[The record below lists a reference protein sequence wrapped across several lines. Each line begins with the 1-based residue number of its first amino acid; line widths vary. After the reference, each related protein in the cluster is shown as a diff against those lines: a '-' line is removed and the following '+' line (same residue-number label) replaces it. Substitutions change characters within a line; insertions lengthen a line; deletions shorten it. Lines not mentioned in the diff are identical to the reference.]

1 MLQNREKAAGKEG
14 IGVEDCAQ
22 EEKER
27 QALENAYAGH
37 DWARVAQLAEQ
48 IILRHWPDCTAPGLS
63 RVYYYAAMSLVM
75 QQATDEEGLS
85 LASWWIGQALS
96 LPQSPAGEMLLSRV
110 LGDVNISRHDYV
122 AARAALKRCLCA
134 FDKISL
140 PPGDMLERELKAGAL
155 MALAHVEGY
164 LGDNVAGRDH
174 YLAAARLFGD
184 LPQRYAAYSS
194 ALHSEHFFASGNVY
208 GVQVMNELHRG
219 VNAIF
224 ADIKPL
230 PAMTAASLRERQHR
244 RLRIGY
250 ISGDFR
256 QHVMYQFY
264 SGLLRG
270 HDARSFELY
279 AYSLGQVHDVCT
291 DSVAAAVE
299 HFIDMEDVAGDY
311 AAIAQRVRE
320 DEIDIL
326 VDLSGHCTLSGL
338 PVLAYRPAPVQ
349 LSGIGYIHATG
360 MDAVDGFLAD
370 SYTAPWAYLSD
381 WDALHEQPMRLRS
394 QFCYVREEALP
405 RPDAAPRR
413 RNGAIT
419 WGVFNR
425 YEKITD
431 DMIEAWREIL
441 QAVPGSR
448 LLLKNFVVAAPS
460 GRRLIEERL
469 RAHGIDSGRVQ
480 LECASSDYLERYLD
494 VDIALDTYPYV
505 GGGTTCDALFMGVPV
520 VTRYGRRYGTRLGLS
535 ILRSAGLGEL
545 AAATRQDYVAR
556 AVQLARDEEL
566 LDALH
571 ARLRQML
578 RASPLMDAGRYAGE
592 LETLYELLWQEKLRE
607 R

>member
-1 MLQNREKAAGKEG
+1 M
-14 IGVEDCAQ
+14 
-22 EEKER
+22 EEEQER
-27 QALENAYAGH
+27 QEIEAAYARH
-37 DWARVAQLAEQ
+37 DWRAVARLAER
-48 IILRHWPDCTAPGLS
+48 IILRYWPDCTAPGLA

-75 QQATDEEGLS
+75 QQRTDEESLS
-85 LASWWIGQALS
+85 LASWWIAQALS
-96 LPQSPAGEMLLSRV
+96 LPQSPVGEMLLSRV
-110 LGDVNISRHDYV
+110 LGDVNASRRDYV
-122 AARAALKRCLCA
+122 AAREALLRCLRA
-134 FDKISL
+134 FDRISL
-140 PPGDMLERELKAGAL
+140 PPGDALMREMKAGAL
-155 MALAHVEGY
+155 MALAHAEGY
-164 LGDNVAGRDH
+164 LGDNAAGRDH
-174 YLAAARLFGD
+174 YLAAAGLFCD

-194 ALHSEHFFASGNVY
+194 ALHSEHFCASGDCD
-208 GVQVMNELHRG
+208 GVEAMNELHRG
-219 VNAIF
+219 VNALF
-224 ADIKPL
+224 AGIEPL
-230 PAMTAASLRERQHR
+230 PALTAAALRKRRHR

-250 ISGDFR
+250 LSGDFR
-256 QHVMYQFY
+256 QHVMYSF
-264 SGLLRG
+264 SIGLLRG
-270 HDARSFELY
+270 HDAQRFELF
-279 AYSLGQVHDVCT
+279 AYSLGPVHDGCT
-291 DSVAAAVE
+291 EAVAAAVD
-299 HFIDMEDVAGDY
+299 HFVDLGNQAGDY
-311 AAIAQRVRE
+311 LSVAQRVRE

-326 VDLSGHCTLSGL
+326 VDLSGHCALSGL

-448 LLLKNFVVAAPS
+448 LLLKNFIATAPS

-505 GGGTTCDALFMGVPV
+505 GGGTTCDALYMGVPV

-535 ILRSAGLGEL
+535 ILQNAGLGEL

-556 AVQLARDEEL
+556 AVQLAQDEEL

-571 ARLRQML
+571 ARLRQMMC
-578 RASPLMDAGRYAGE
+578 ASSLMDVRRYTGE
-592 LETLYELLWQEKLRE
+592 METLYELLWQEKLRE

>member
-1 MLQNREKAAGKEG
+1 M
-14 IGVEDCAQ
+14 
-22 EEKER
+22 EEEQER
-27 QALENAYAGH
+27 QEIEAAYARH
-37 DWARVAQLAEQ
+37 DWRAVARLAER
-48 IILRHWPDCTAPGLS
+48 IILRYWPDCTAPGLA

-75 QQATDEEGLS
+75 QQRTDEESLS
-85 LASWWIGQALS
+85 LASWWIAQALS
-96 LPQSPAGEMLLSRV
+96 LPQSPVGEMLLSRV
-110 LGDVNISRHDYV
+110 LGDVNASRRDYV
-122 AARAALKRCLCA
+122 AAREALLRCLRA
-134 FDKISL
+134 FDRISL
-140 PPGDMLERELKAGAL
+140 PPGDALMREMKAGVL
-155 MALAHVEGY
+155 MALAHAEGY
-164 LGDNVAGRDH
+164 LGDNAAGRDH
-174 YLAAARLFGD
+174 YLAAAGLFCD

-194 ALHSEHFFASGNVY
+194 ALHSEHFCASGDCD
-208 GVQVMNELHRG
+208 GVEAMNELHRG
-219 VNAIF
+219 VNALF
-224 ADIKPL
+224 AGIEPL
-230 PAMTAASLRERQHR
+230 PALTAAALCKRRHR

-250 ISGDFR
+250 LSGDFR
-256 QHVMYQFY
+256 QHVMYSF
-264 SGLLRG
+264 SIGLLRG
-270 HDARSFELY
+270 HDAQRFELF
-279 AYSLGQVHDVCT
+279 AYSLGPVHDGCT
-291 DSVAAAVE
+291 EAVAAAVD
-299 HFIDMEDVAGDY
+299 HFVDLGNQAGDY
-311 AAIAQRVRE
+311 LSVAQRVRE

-326 VDLSGHCTLSGL
+326 VDLSGHCALSGL

-469 RAHGIDSGRVQ
+469 RAHGIDSDCIQ
-480 LECASSDYLERYLD
+480 LESASSDYMERYLD

-556 AVQLARDEEL
+556 AVQFARDEEL

>member
-1 MLQNREKAAGKEG
+1 M
-14 IGVEDCAQ
+14 
-22 EEKER
+22 EEEQER
-27 QALENAYAGH
+27 QEIEAAYARH
-37 DWARVAQLAEQ
+37 DWRAVARLAER
-48 IILRHWPDCTAPGLS
+48 IILRYWPDCTAPGLA

-75 QQATDEEGLS
+75 QQRTDEESLS
-85 LASWWIGQALS
+85 LASWWIAQALS
-96 LPQSPAGEMLLSRV
+96 LPQSPVGEMLLSRV
-110 LGDVNISRHDYV
+110 LGDVNASRRDYV
-122 AARAALKRCLCA
+122 AAREALLRCLRA
-134 FDKISL
+134 FDRISL
-140 PPGDMLERELKAGAL
+140 PPGDALMREMKAGAL
-155 MALAHVEGY
+155 MALAHAEGY
-164 LGDNVAGRDH
+164 LGDNAAGRDH
-174 YLAAARLFGD
+174 YLAAAGLFCD

-194 ALHSEHFFASGNVY
+194 ALHSEHFCASGDCD
-208 GVQVMNELHRG
+208 GVEAMNELHRG
-219 VNAIF
+219 VNALF
-224 ADIKPL
+224 AGIEPL
-230 PAMTAASLRERQHR
+230 PALTAAALRKRRHR

-250 ISGDFR
+250 LSGDFR
-256 QHVMYQFY
+256 QHVMYSF
-264 SGLLRG
+264 SIGLLRG
-270 HDARSFELY
+270 HDAQRFELF
-279 AYSLGQVHDVCT
+279 AYSLGPVHDGCT
-291 DSVAAAVE
+291 EAVAAAVD
-299 HFIDMEDVAGDY
+299 HFVDLGNQAGDY
-311 AAIAQRVRE
+311 LSVAQRVRE

-326 VDLSGHCTLSGL
+326 VDLSGHCALSGL

-405 RPDAAPRR
+405 RPDAASRR

-556 AVQLARDEEL
+556 AVQFARDEEL